1 MASIMRASSAAG
13 GVAARLG
20 AGAPTARLVPAVFAR
35 ASFFSSDA
43 RKASERVHGEL
54 RSDQVGSKAMRKRL
68 AAAEREESA
77 ANAPVVS
84 PPPPP
89 PLNYEAPPPQEQG
102 GGPTSF
108 GQVLKANF
116 VSGIGIALGFMLIAA
131 VLRSIGLEGGVP
143 SGGRSP
149 SDPRERRPSE
159 EGDYDGKGE
168 MEV

>member
-1 MASIMRASSAAG
+1 MR
-13 GVAARLG
+13 

-131 VLRSIGLEGGVP
+131 VLRSIGLEGGGP

-149 SDPRERRPSE
+149 SDPRERRRSE

-168 MEV
+168 TEV